1 MVSLVVVK
9 TPDRPGAVLHSTE
22 HVVEGEIVTDSVL
35 PAVRIVAVEG
45 EGGGEPAVDLVQIHL
60 LVW

>member
-1 MVSLVVVK
+1 ME
-9 TPDRPGAVLHSTE
+9 TPDSPRAVLHPAE

-45 EGGGEPAVDLVQIHL
+45 EGGGEPTVDLVQIHL

>member
-1 MVSLVVVK
+1 MVVVE
-9 TPDRPGAVLHSTE
+9 TPDSPRAVLHPAE
-22 HVVEGEIVTDSVL
+22 HVVEGEIVADSVL